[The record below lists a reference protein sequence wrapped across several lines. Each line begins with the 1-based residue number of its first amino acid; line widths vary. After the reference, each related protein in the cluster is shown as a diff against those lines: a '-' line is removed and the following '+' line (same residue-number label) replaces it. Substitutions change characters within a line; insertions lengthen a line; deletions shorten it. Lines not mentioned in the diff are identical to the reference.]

1 MVTDSVAILINVILR
16 QLHAPLPTPP
26 QPSTTSE
33 HTESPSSYAL
43 AEFELTAET
52 REPKT
57 IVVCSNASGG
67 RGNQSSQSGAYNKVF
82 EWWFPLLSLS
92 LHYQQEVEQD
102 PWYVASLSAFFDA
115 GSFNFGIIN
124 FVGTVLDAIHF
135 PAELPTEVQRHS
147 SLDNSLPYLSQ
158 STVLSENGA
167 GKEPSCSP
175 HKTPS
180 FLVIFHIV
188 CQIHFKSFLL
198 LTDSAS
204 KDSPNAIQLR
214 IDRMLLLPT

>member
-57 IVVCSNASGG
+57 IVLCSNASGG

-102 PWYVASLSAFFDA
+102 PWYVASLSSFFL
-115 GSFNFGIIN
+115 
-124 FVGTVLDAIHF
+124 GTVLDAIHF

>member
-26 QPSTTSE
+26 LPSTTSE

-167 GKEPSCSP
+167 GKEPSCSR
-175 HKTPS
+175 
-180 FLVIFHIV
+180 FRILLLLVIFHIV